1 MLLAPSPDIL
11 LSAANMLYYINA
23 LTKHLAHISFTF
35 KISLPLIRVIVAS
48 FLLYEYVYILYS
60 IYPTSHCTCIV
71 GAKASVAA
79 H

>member
-1 MLLAPSPDIL
+1 
-11 LSAANMLYYINA
+11 MLYYINA

-60 IYPTSHCTCIV
+60 IYILSITLLFVWAMGMRTDDLFAAIEG
-71 GAKASVAA
+71 GAE
-79 H
+79 